1 MLYNHGDSFKKFRE
15 FLLTENLLEE
25 VLDLSPVRKEI
36 FKNANAPA
44 VILTYKKSMRKLDD
58 VLKNEFTH
66 ISLKPNIYFE
76 LFDILAIEKNDVKYI
91 KQDLLYRNDWAW
103 KVLLYGS
110 SWDLDIC
117 IKLRN
122 NFNTIEEIIN
132 EKNCT
137 RDVDKIIWG
146 TGIQLGTGVDSTMYM
161 GRPLIDSKRGVSKF
175 IVNIEK
181 VDFLK

>member
-1 MLYNHGDSFKKFRE
+1 
-15 FLLTENLLEE
+15 
-25 VLDLSPVRKEI
+25 
-36 FKNANAPA
+36 
-44 VILTYKKSMRKLDD
+44 MRKLDD

-122 NFNTIEEIIN
+122 NFNTIE
-132 EKNCT
+132 
-137 RDVDKIIWG
+137 
-146 TGIQLGTGVDSTMYM
+146 
-161 GRPLIDSKRGVSKF
+161 
-175 IVNIEK
+175 
-181 VDFLK
+181 

>member
-103 KVLLYGS
+103 KVLLYQKFYLS
-110 SWDLDIC
+110 FSNYFLLLIVSIC
-117 IKLRN
+117 A
-122 NFNTIEEIIN
+122 
-132 EKNCT
+132 
-137 RDVDKIIWG
+137 V
-146 TGIQLGTGVDSTMYM
+146 Q
-161 GRPLIDSKRGVSKF
+161 IDF
-175 IVNIEK
+175 I
-181 VDFLK
+181 L